1 MINLR
6 KEHCLCVSNDYWV
19 FTRLQ
24 LDQKA
29 KINKYSFSIVL
40 VSFHYYLEKSCGV
53 LLKRDTKTKLKDT
66 KTYTCT
72 ENEVFAVAGTRSL
85 SLWPQCNTDEGEAEV
100 AAMKVIINKQNISI
114 WHSLLQTHLHSW
126 STDIKI
132 GFCQPPPRGT
142 FSLNLFSFWE
152 HPFSLQIWTTS
163 HWASILDLFVE
174 HLGTNLMN
182 IQLVHF
188 DRLQDHPQPA
198 LPWLLEHPFPPPLH
212 EPVMMMTVMLC
223 WWWSWWCWW

>member
-1 MINLR
+1 MSELLVLTISPHRISLAWIMINLR

-40 VSFHYYLEKSCGV
+40 VSFGYYLEKSCGV

-126 STDIKI
+126 STDIEM
-132 GFCQPPPRGT
+132 GFCQPARGG
-142 FSLNLFSFWE
+142 FLCFLSESIPLVYKCGPLLIGLEFWIC
-152 HPFSLQIWTTS
+152 L
-163 HWASILDLFVE
+163 
-174 HLGTNLMN
+174 
-182 IQLVHF
+182 
-188 DRLQDHPQPA
+188 
-198 LPWLLEHPFPPPLH
+198 
-212 EPVMMMTVMLC
+212 
-223 WWWSWWCWW
+223 